1 MMRTVRTHEEVL
13 AKFTPAQREAVKRR
27 AHELEQEEMSLGQLR
42 KAHTFTQVRLAE
54 TLGTTQESI
63 SRIEHNSDLLLST
76 LRSYIEAMGGKLQL
90 VAQFPDK
97 PPVSIADFGS
107 LAAGKTSPS
116 VTASAKKAGGNRR
129 LPLEALE

>member
-1 MMRTVRTHEEVL
+1 LVRTVRTHKEVL
-13 AKFTPAQREAVKRR
+13 AKLTSAQRDAVKRR
-27 AHELEQEEMSLGQLR
+27 ARELEQEEMSLSQLR

-54 TLGTTQESI
+54 TLGTSQESI

-107 LAAGKTSPS
+107 LSSGKPS
-116 VTASAKKAGGNRR
+116 SNPMAQAKKAARSSAAGS
-129 LPLEALE
+129 A